1 MHAQLFL
8 CALLFGV
15 DCANV
20 LARPGSPTPSPMPQ
34 LSDIGKSWPDR
45 RPLGR
50 VIFAQVAN
58 ISDTNLNG
66 WNNGGPDA
74 IGVSAFQQN
83 ILSLVNAA
91 IANVISMHGQGVIIW
106 DITGCGKTT
115 PALWNE
121 SYLGDPRFLD
131 PTSAGLTVS
140 TTFRP
145 YVPPTSPL
153 GLNGIE
159 PAMNAIA
166 DQVFASIRS
175 ADLKA
180 GICLRAEKVYVNTT
194 GDLDGQQGAYG
205 DDQPIY
211 GTTLNQL
218 ADLDAKLTYAYK
230 RWGCRIFY
238 VDSNACA
245 QDIMLSQQN
254 QLNPT
259 ESPAWIYTQLYLRH
273 PDCVIFPEE
282 HYNTSCTFAGPPVIN
297 DPPYQY
303 ERVASRYTELD
314 YQWQS
319 PFLQSDELAAVPD
332 AFTLISVSNI
342 GSSDPADSTNVI
354 AALQNNRCI
363 LMANAWYDDP
373 GIMLLNNWQVQ
384 AHVNG
389 F

>member
-1 MHAQLFL
+1 MYATLFLSALFL
-8 CALLFGV
+8 CAILPP
-15 DCANV
+15 ANYSNS
-20 LARPGSPTPSPMPQ
+20 SPSLKPPPQ
-34 LSDIGKSWPDR
+34 LGNIGKSWPDR
-45 RPLGR
+45 RPMGR

-58 ISDTNLNG
+58 IADRNLNG
-66 WNNGGPDA
+66 WNNGGPNT

-83 ILSLVNAA
+83 IISLVNTA
-91 IANVISMHGQGVIIW
+91 IANVISMHGQGIIIW

-115 PALWNE
+115 MALWNE

-131 PTSAGLTVS
+131 PRGAGLTVA
-140 TTFRP
+140 TTYSP

-153 GLNGIE
+153 GMKGIE

-175 ADLKA
+175 AGLKS
-180 GICLRAEKVYVNTT
+180 GICLRAEKVYVNTN
-194 GDLDGQQGAYG
+194 GDLDGSQGAYG

-245 QDIMLSQQN
+245 RDILLSQQN

-259 ESPAWIYTQLYLRH
+259 EAPAWIYVQLYLRH
-273 PDCVIFPEE
+273 PDCVIFTEE
-282 HYNTSCTFAGPPVIN
+282 QYNTSCRSEGSPVIN

-303 ERVASRYTELD
+303 ARVASRYTQLD
-314 YQWQS
+314 NQWQS

-332 AFTLISVSNI
+332 AFTLISVSNV
-342 GSSDPADSTNVI
+342 GSSDPADSTKVI

-373 GIMLLNNWQVQ
+373 GIMLLKNWQVQ